1 MTDRVERPPL
11 QRSLNDM
18 DNQVTGLYSTAIL
31 GWLHSLDS
39 GVWADQHLCR
49 PEKECRRL
57 SFRSSRGIRKARRHK
72 FNSRSGQR
80 GHPFGPS
87 PFLLH
92 YGSQFTLPHSYGRP
106 GRGTRHSLAYGNAD
120 RLRDQV
126 CCVAN
131 IPGAEMR
138 LTQTLRE
145 LKQCY
150 RTSMSMPLKVSSTLG
165 QGFLLLRWLFFATEA
180 RWTRRGKRMKA
191 TFSAKSILRWQCDD
205 VLLQYVRW

>member
-1 MTDRVERPPL
+1 MHSGTAGQTRRLWIYRLMSESAGRDHHYRDRRTTWTTRFQGCAKQPSWDGFTPW
-11 QRSLNDM
+11 
-18 DNQVTGLYSTAIL
+18 TA
-31 GWLHSLDS
+31 S
-39 GVWADQHLCR
+39 GVWADRHLRR
-49 PEKECRRL
+49 PEKRIPKAEP
-57 SFRSSRGIRKARRHK
+57 SFEQGIRKATQVQFQVR
-72 FNSRSGQR
+72 
-80 GHPFGPS
+80 PTGPS
-87 PFLLH
+87 VW
-92 YGSQFTLPHSYGRP
+92 SEP